1 VDEVGSNLV
10 KLENGANQ
18 LNDGPQQMLAAL
30 KQVNDGTGKLILASN
45 AQMEIINGAIKI
57 NETCAPR

>member
-30 KQVNDGTGKLILASN
+30 KQVNEGTGKLILASN
-45 AQMEIINGAIKI
+45 AQMGIINGAIKI